1 MKHVEYWKSTLNLEA
16 FEAVLMDQI
25 EPIEDFRLISKLS
38 GAGIVVRT
46 LECPETTKPL
56 MGILDKGLWKIACC
70 LKPVDISPYQPIL
83 HCVPEST
90 DETSNGFT
98 ITISYAPHKDV
109 HLLGPVEWIGGILAI
124 VAGVVGSV
132 QNPLA
137 LWAIVL
143 GVGIILLPR
152 FRAQWNFTREVERAR
167 KLLHELPLEWSV
179 LPVE

>member
-1 MKHVEYWKSTLNLEA
+1 MKHVECWKSTLSREV
-16 FEAVLMDQI
+16 FEQSLMEQV

-56 MGILDKGLWKIACC
+56 MGVLDKRGWKIACC

-83 HCVPEST
+83 HCVPNDT
-90 DETSNGFT
+90 DETHDAFT

-109 HLLGPVEWIGGILAI
+109 HLLGPVEWLGGILAI

-137 LWAIVL
+137 LCAIVL

-152 FRAQWNFTREVERAR
+152 FRAKWNFTREVERTR
-167 KLLHELPLEWSV
+167 KRLHDLPLEWNV
-179 LPVE
+179 LPGE